1 MKSFRFAI
9 NYNGRW
15 DNLDYVDGQL
25 IGELVENRLSYNELV
40 EKTYILTGIDRNI
53 YDIILYGMIK
63 LRSRWTKYLVKRDND
78 IDFVFSDDS
87 PIKEIYVDIEKRVDR
102 GGGGCYNNVVNNVGC
117 YITDFDTEDEKP
129 NEHDYPSSPD
139 DTFVRVEQG
148 VSVEDGI
155 GGTKN
160 CGGTRGVTFGG
171 PSYDPF
177 PVAPSRWILPCAGQY
192 SFVTTP
198 ATSNSQEGPLFVGQ
212 VFQDKHKLKTE
223 LGLYDMQERFD
234 IRVRHS
240 IKYRFEAGC
249 KDINCQFTIWVVRK
263 EHCMFWHVKKF
274 IMTHTC
280 EGDVYGGQFRA
291 ASANVIRQLYAPKLS
306 SGANI
311 CPKDIMRDMRE
322 KHGVELLYMK
332 AWMATQHARSTVYGK
347 ADETDEQNL
356 FLYAFLSIQGFQKN
370 DYTVITLQLNG
381 LEQHMHLRYT

>member
-1 MKSFRFAI
+1 MKSFRLAI

-25 IGELVENRLSYNELV
+25 IGELVENKLSYNELV

-53 YDIILYGMIK
+53 YNIILYGVIK

-87 PIKEIYVDIEKRVDR
+87 SIKDIYVDMEKRVDGS
-102 GGGGCYNNVVNNVGC
+102 GGGDGHVHKLPPSFFKYDNVGC
-117 YITDFDTEDEKP
+117 YTTDSDTEDEKP

-148 VSVEDGI
+148 ASVEDGI

-160 CGGTRGVTFGG
+160 CGDTGGVTFGG
-171 PSYDPF
+171 PSHDPF
-177 PVAPSRWILPCAGQY
+177 PTAPSRWILPCAGRY

-198 ATSNSQEGPLFVGQ
+198 AASNSQERPLFVGQ

-223 LGLYDMQERFD
+223 LGLYAMQERFD
-234 IRVRHS
+234 IRVRRS

-249 KDINCQFTIWVVRK
+249 KDINCQFTLGAVRK

-274 IMTHTC
+274 IRTHTC
-280 EGDVYGGQFRA
+280 EGDVYRGQFRA
-291 ASANVIRQLYAPKLS
+291 ANANVIGQLYAPKLS

-322 KHGVELLYMK
+322 KHGVELLYTK
-332 AWMATQHARSTVYGK
+332 AWMATQHARSIVYGK
-347 ADETDEQNL
+347 VDQ
-356 FLYAFLSIQGFQKN
+356 IKKKP
-370 DYTVITLQLNG
+370 
-381 LEQHMHLRYT
+381 